1 MMAFMII
8 NIDSLSIVFRCP
20 SFISQQLLHMSS
32 PAKTLGRILIKPQDC
47 FVSFP
52 SKLFKDFNSV
62 QNIGCHGDGKKRGL
76 KFSCQQL
83 LHQFEH
89 ISAQEV
95 RD

>member
-1 MMAFMII
+1 MII
-8 NIDSLSIVFRCP
+8 YIDSLSIVFRCP

-32 PAKTLGRILIKPQDC
+32 PTKTLGRNFIKPQDW

-52 SKLFKDFNSV
+52 SKLFKDFNFM
-62 QNIGCHGDGKKRGL
+62 QNLGCHGNGKKRDL

-83 LHQFEH
+83 LHQFENVV
-89 ISAQEV
+89 AQEV